1 MFDWI
6 LKTSA
11 SYYQTVTRWDP
22 SRRINFWLLVNYILL
37 VDFVDVINSSQTS
50 SGLELASITTQ
61 ELQMLKTKC
70 GLFLNF
76 ATFYPR
82 VLRMFYENL
91 FEKISYVSE
100 KFYSFL
106 YQKLEFNKVR
116 GTLLYCIWVKVFKNG
131 PRKICGRQPLK
142 NFEVIWSA

>member
-6 LKTSA
+6 LKTLLQA
-11 SYYQTVTRWDP
+11 ITRP
-22 SRRINFWLLVNYILL
+22 LLNEILLGESSFWLHVNYILL

-50 SGLELASITTQ
+50 SGLELASITTLV
-61 ELQMLKTKC
+61 LQMLKTKC

-82 VLRMFYENL
+82 VLCMFYENL

-100 KFYSFL
+100 KFYLFL
-106 YQKLEFNKVR
+106 YQKLEFNKVI
-116 GTLLYCIWVKVFKNG
+116 GTLLYCI
-131 PRKICGRQPLK
+131 
-142 NFEVIWSA
+142 